1 MRALNQL
8 QESDKKSKSRTQNR
22 TRGFKGIQR
31 QFHNQFMNGHSN
43 LISTSFLFQ
52 TWFGYHN
59 DFDFELILEFNR
71 ELSKA

>member
-31 QFHNQFMNGHSN
+31 QSHNQFMDGHTN
-43 LISTSFLFQ
+43 LLVPRSCFRLGLDMIII
-52 TWFGYHN
+52 
-59 DFDFELILEFNR
+59 LIL
-71 ELSKA
+71 S